1 VVGILAQPS
10 VDGVAGIADRDFPNE
25 RIDQKVDAC
34 AGEQREHPVDWLAP
48 EEEVEADE
56 AAHHDNRHTQVAVEV
71 LLDVQAVVTAP
82 HTVPDEVIFLDGGIR
97 PKRDGFLT
105 PRAGDAR
112 RDGRRRE
119 GNFPIAVT
127 AP

>member
-1 VVGILAQPS
+1 MVGILAQPP
-10 VDGVAGIADRDFPNE
+10 VDGVAGIADRDFPHE
-25 RIDQKVDAC
+25 RIDQKVDPC
-34 AGEQREHPVDWLAP
+34 AGEQREHSVDGFAP

-71 LLDVQAVVTAP
+71 LLDVQAVMTAR
-82 HTVPDEVIFLDGGIR
+82 HTVPDEVFFVDGGIR
-97 PKRDGFLT
+97 AKRDGFLT
-105 PRAGDAR
+105 PGAGDAC

>member
-1 VVGILAQPS
+1 MVGIPAQS
-10 VDGVAGIADRDFPNE
+10 SIDGVARIADRDFPNE
-25 RIDQKVDAC
+25 RIDQEVDAG
-34 AGEQREHPVDWLAP
+34 AREQREHPVDRLAS

-56 AAHHDNRHTQVAVEV
+56 ATHHDDRHTEVAVEV
-71 LLDVQAVVTAP
+71 LLDVQAVMTAA
-82 HTVPDEVIFLDGGIR
+82 HTVSDELLFLDGGIR
-97 PKRDGFLT
+97 PQRDGFLT
-105 PRAGDAR
+105 PGAGDAC